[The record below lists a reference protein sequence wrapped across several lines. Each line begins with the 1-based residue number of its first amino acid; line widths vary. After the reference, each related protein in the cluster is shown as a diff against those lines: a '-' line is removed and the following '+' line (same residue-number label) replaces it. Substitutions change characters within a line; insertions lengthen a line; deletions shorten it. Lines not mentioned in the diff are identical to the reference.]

1 MLPAFLAC
9 CSELVDRWEKQL
21 SASVEPTELDVWP
34 EFQNLSG
41 DVISRAAFGV
51 SHEEGR
57 RIFLLQ
63 AEQAERLVQ
72 SFRINYIP
80 GFSYGSK
87 CCNSTTQFCTIVLV
101 KKKSCFKIKQLMTYY
116 VYTTRSSVCCQQKT
130 IEG

>member
-9 CSELVDRWEKQL
+9 SSELVDRWEKQI

-51 SHEEGR
+51 SYEEGR

-87 CCNSTTQFCTIVLV
+87 CYNSTTTQLCTIALS
-101 KKKSCFKIKQLMTYY
+101 KKVSCFTKENNIHF
-116 VYTTRSSVCCQQKT
+116 
-130 IEG
+130 

>member
-9 CSELVDRWEKQL
+9 CNELVDRWEKHI
-21 SASVEPTELDVWP
+21 SSSVEPTELDVWP

-51 SHEEGR
+51 GYEEGR

-87 CCNSTTQFCTIVLV
+87 CYNSTTQLCTIALS
-101 KKKSCFKIKQLMTYY
+101 KKKFLHFSKTKFLFYKRKQYAFLN
-116 VYTTRSSVCCQQKT
+116 
-130 IEG
+130 

>member
-9 CSELVDRWEKQL
+9 CNELVDRWEKEI
-21 SASVEPTELDVWP
+21 SASAEPTELDVWP

-51 SHEEGR
+51 SYEEGR

-72 SFRINYIP
+72 SFKTNYIP
-80 GFSYGSK
+80 GFSYGS
-87 CCNSTTQFCTIVLV
+87 SPPTILLSSSVPSFYKV
-101 KKKSCFKIKQLMTYY
+101 SCFTKENH
-116 VYTTRSSVCCQQKT
+116 VYS
-130 IEG
+130 